1 MAQKA
6 DSIHIYVLCRYVRN
20 VLCANRSLVNHR
32 FLSFERRIR
41 KCGSK
46 YIHLHLKVQQNA
58 YTYIAIY
65 INIYITIS
73 YETQVLILQQTSALC
88 IQTAKD
94 GHLRIRNDVVLS
106 ADLFCSHLLAHAT
119 LDGTAIPT
127 SILASPGVIYG
138 QF

>member
-1 MAQKA
+1 MFHVGMCAMSFAQTEVSSTI
-6 DSIHIYVLCRYVRN
+6 DSFHLNDGLENAAVSISIYT
-20 VLCANRSLVNHR
+20 
-32 FLSFERRIR
+32 
-41 KCGSK
+41 SK
-46 YIHLHLKVQQNA
+46 YNKMHILF
-58 YTYIAIY
+58 IY
-65 INIYITIS
+65 INIYITIL

-127 SILASPGVIYG
+127 SILASPGVVYG
-138 QF
+138 